1 MFVAQILPLGERRRT
16 RVSSPP
22 NDDFRALDAFDLRKS
37 LDRNSLI
44 GLVAVLF
51 LSAGCWGA
59 VTLTVAHLLR

>member
-1 MFVAQILPLGERRRT
+1 MVVAQILPLGERRRT
-16 RVSSPP
+16 RVPSRLYDDSPALEAF
-22 NDDFRALDAFDLRKS
+22 DFRKS
-37 LDRNSLI
+37 VDRNSVI